1 MYTYKYICI
10 YIYIYIYN
18 LNELSC
24 IVYKKH
30 LKTVYMFSF
39 NQGVTHVY
47 QSLIRT
53 GKQPLPN

>member
-1 MYTYKYICI
+1 MYIYI